1 MTFFDRLSHAW
12 SAFRYGNSH
21 ERYDYGV
28 SSGWRPDK
36 VTLALANERSIIASI
51 YNRISVDAASINIR
65 HVRVDANDRFLEVM
79 DTKLNERFEDMANI
93 DQTSRAFFQD
103 VVLSLMDE
111 GHVAIMPAVGKLND
125 NDTHIFEIESL
136 RVAQILNWYP
146 EHVRLKAYNEKTGT
160 REETI
165 LPKSMV
171 AIVENPFYSVM
182 NEPNSTLKRLVRK
195 LNYLD
200 ELDSKSATGKLD
212 LIIQLPYIIKTPA
225 RREQAD
231 KRIQDIQKQ
240 LDGSKLGIAYTDG
253 TERVVQLNRSV
264 ENNLLPQIEM
274 LTNQLYS
281 QLGISEA
288 ILNGTATEEELN
300 SYFNRTIGPILTAIT
315 EAMRVK
321 FLTKTARTQGQ
332 SIMFFRDPFKLATLQ
347 QITEMADT
355 FIRNQI
361 FSANDVRAIVGYKP
375 DPNPQSDQLI
385 NPNMPQEGMQGEQ
398 LTEAGGDE
406 MTEEDYQEAFAKLDA
421 VDAELDDFE
430 ASLDLIHY
438 ASKYYDPVKAH
449 EYYMKNRELIGRRST
464 AGLNEKG
471 REAARYVKEQLTSE
485 RKEKQQDVKDETTSD
500 ISSVKSQ
507 AQANLESARERKKQQ
522 IANHKAAM
530 DAQIESLRNA
540 LAGLDSEKKKEAK
553 PVVQEAISELREEN
567 KKVREELNAEYAE
580 YSAQVRS
587 QRSEDIADLRSES
600 SAKRS
605 GLKTQYDEKYIEE
618 LDRIKADPSMQKQ
631 KKSSSKKTTK
641 SVLKRK

>member
-1 MTFFDRLSHAW
+1 MTFFDRLAHAW
-12 SAFRYGNSH
+12 SAFRYGKSY
-21 ERYDYGV
+21 ERYDYGI

-65 HVRVDANDRFLEVM
+65 HVRVDTNDRFLEVM
-79 DTKLNERFEDMANI
+79 DSKLNERFEDMANI

-111 GHVAIMPAVGKLND
+111 GHVAIMPTVGKLND
-125 NDTHIFEIESL
+125 NDNHIIEIESL

-146 EHVRLKAYNEKTGT
+146 EHVRLRAYNEKTGT

-165 LPKSMV
+165 LPKSLV

-182 NEPNSTLKRLVRK
+182 NEPNSTLKRLIRK

-281 QLGISEA
+281 QLGLTEA
-288 ILNGTATEEELN
+288 ILNGSATEEELN
-300 SYFNRTIGPILTAIT
+300 NYFNRTIGPILTAVT

-385 NPNMPQEGMQGEQ
+385 NPNMPQEGISGEQ

-406 MTEEDYQEAFAKLDA
+406 MTEEDYQEAFAQLDA
-421 VDAELDDFE
+421 VDAELDEFE
-430 ASLDLIHY
+430 ASLGLIHY

-449 EYYMKNRELIGRRST
+449 EYYMKNRELVGRRST
-464 AGLNEKG
+464 VGLNEKG
-471 REAARYVKEQLTSE
+471 REAARYVKAQLTSE
-485 RKEKQQDVKDETTSD
+485 RKEKQQRVRDRTTSD
-500 ISSVKSQ
+500 IASVKSQ
-507 AQANLESARERKKQQ
+507 TQENLESARERKKQQ

-530 DAQIESLRNA
+530 DAQITSLKNA
-540 LAGLDSEKKKEAK
+540 LASLDSEQKKVAK
-553 PVVQEAISELREEN
+553 PKVQEAISELREEN
-567 KKVREELNAEYAE
+567 KKVREELNVEYSE

-587 QRSEDIADLRSES
+587 QRSEEIADLRSES
-600 SAKRS
+600 SARRA